1 MESGVPD
8 DYDMDFTHRGHAFAS
23 SIGEQRVLAY
33 YTGNCAMDWE
43 SDKLVELYSV
53 EYFDIGKVCADG
65 WVAFNP

>member
-1 MESGVPD
+1 
-8 DYDMDFTHRGHAFAS
+8 
-23 SIGEQRVLAY
+23 
-33 YTGNCAMDWE
+33 MDWE